1 MNRGLGEVVCRFW
14 TVPPKCSSSL
24 RRSRRMKRMPRTRVM
39 RIVTDTETEIA
50 MTAGLMKTN
59 QPSKICYRKRLQTW
73 IISGNRLVLLKWIV
87 QNQVEDTRL
96 G

>member
-1 MNRGLGEVVCRFW
+1 
-14 TVPPKCSSSL
+14 
-24 RRSRRMKRMPRTRVM
+24 M
-39 RIVTDTETEIA
+39 RITTDEETEIA

-59 QPSKICYRKRLQTW
+59 QPDKTGYRKRLQTW
-73 IISGNRLVLLKWIV
+73 IISGNRLLLLKWIV